1 MGVELL
7 SSKIIT
13 PYYGASLYVWTAVL
27 GFTLGGLALG
37 YFLGG
42 YISERFDPEKSLML
56 LILTSA
62 VLVLLMPFIS
72 AWILDLTL
80 PLEIRLG
87 ISISCI
93 VFLLPVILC
102 FGTVSP
108 IIIRLVSD
116 KLETVGFSAGR
127 IYAISTT
134 GGILFTFLVGFFLI
148 SAIGIGKSV
157 LMIGAFLCTPLAWYA
172 LARFRNGRSATR
184 STRAVA
190 VLLAVA
196 SLSAGCKSEV
206 PAGEHRVSGMIRNYK
221 KADYRLMEITPMQNY
236 FISNIIPADDG
247 SFTFN
252 IKANTRSLYALVK
265 NSANYIYFINDV
277 PEINIETDFDEFEN
291 YVVTGSPNSEEILQ
305 LITTHKKLKS
315 EVMLAEQVLKQD
327 IGKKSG
333 LNPGDD
339 ETQKL
344 ENRVDI
350 ATLKLKGHFRDYI
363 SGQDDE
369 LMGISATTFF
379 TAHEDY
385 AFLEDY
391 YNNLS
396 GTDYSQKQKQDF
408 RRVLDDAKKRFP
420 SFYNLSYLGVIDA
433 NLKPTKV
440 PEVSGKVVFFNVWAP
455 WCYYSRIQQPYLNK
469 AYNKFKDN
477 DSIMFINY
485 AISKDVTRWKAML
498 DSTGATSYELC
509 DTLEL
514 HSVLLRTASIDYI
527 PSNYLVDKKGNV
539 VSMNMRDDE
548 MVKEIEKLLN
558 RK

>member
-1 MGVELL
+1 MGIELL

-42 YISERFDPEKSLML
+42 YISERFDPEKSLMF

-62 VLVLLMPFIS
+62 VLVLLMPFTS

-87 ISISCI
+87 ISISCL

-134 GGILFTFLVGFFLI
+134 GGILFTFLVGFILI
-148 SAIGIGKSV
+148 SAIGIEKSV
-157 LMIGAFLCTPLAWYA
+157 LMIGAFLCTPLIWYA
-172 LARFRNGRSATR
+172 AVRIRYRRSA
-184 STRAVA
+184 SALA
-190 VLLAVA
+190 VLLAV
-196 SLSAGCKSEV
+196 SSILPGCESALPE
-206 PAGEHRVSGMIRNYK
+206 GEHRISGTIRNYK
-221 KADYRLMEITPMQNY
+221 KADIRLMEVTPMQNY
-236 FISNIIPADDG
+236 FISSIVPDKDG

-252 IKANTRSLYALVK
+252 IKANSRSLYALVK
-265 NSANYIYFINDV
+265 NSANYIYFVNDV
-277 PEINIETDFDEFEN
+277 PEISIETDFDEFDN
-291 YVVTGSPNSEEILQ
+291 YVVTGSSDSEEILQ
-305 LITTHKKLKS
+305 LITTHKKLRS

-327 IGKKSG
+327 IGKKRM
-333 LNPGDD
+333 LNPGDS
-339 ETQKL
+339 ETQKF
-344 ENRVDI
+344 ENRVDL
-350 ATLKLKGHFRDYI
+350 ATLKLKDHFRKYI
-363 SGQDDE
+363 SGQQDE
-369 LMGISATTFF
+369 LLGIAATSFF
-379 TAHEDY
+379 TAAHEDY
-385 AFLEDY
+385 AFLEAY
-391 YNNLS
+391 YNRLS
-396 GTDYSQKQKQDF
+396 KTDYSQKQKEDF
-408 RRVLDDAKKRFP
+408 RLVLDDAKKRFP

-433 NLKPTKV
+433 GLKSSKIPDLG
-440 PEVSGKVVFFNVWAP
+440 GKAVFFNVWAP
-455 WCYYSRIQQPYLNK
+455 WCYYSRVQQPFLDK
-469 AYNKFKDN
+469 AYSRYKDN
-477 DSIMFINY
+477 DSIIFINY
-485 AISKDVTRWKAML
+485 AIAKDVNRWKASV
-498 DSTGATSYELC
+498 DSSGAMKYEFC

-514 HSVLLRTASIDYI
+514 HSVLLRTAAIDYI
-527 PSNYLVDKKGNV
+527 PSNYLVDRNGKM

-548 MVKEIEKLLN
+548 IAKEIEKLLK